1 MIQRERVKEYREPT
15 QIYSISLKAS
25 ELQQIRAKAIAN
37 GMTVSKY
44 FITSAI

>member
-1 MIQRERVKEYREPT
+1 MIKRVKEYKEPT
-15 QIYSISLKAS
+15 QIFSISLKAS

-44 FITSAI
+44 LISSAI